1 MSGGSRNCGDLEFQS
16 RSVSGKWGVRHTP
29 LPKPPSHGNHSGKME
44 EMDGGHTEDAIVVC
58 GLGFPVPDA
67 LLDVRVAQMGL

>member
-1 MSGGSRNCGDLEFQS
+1 
-16 RSVSGKWGVRHTP
+16 
-29 LPKPPSHGNHSGKME
+29 ME